1 MADTFTNNL
10 NLTKPEV
17 GASTDTWG
25 GKINTD
31 LDSVDAIFAA
41 NGTEVNLHIASANF
55 DDNKKAIFGTTDNL
69 EIYYSGAVNVI
80 RGINKVAIQS
90 DDTTDGVEIGSHSG
104 SEVMAKFVKNN
115 AVSLYHDN
123 SVKIATASG
132 GVDITGDITISGN
145 VDGRDVATDGTKLDG
160 IATGATNTAAPFYT
174 AAIGSSDVTGA
185 LGFTPY
191 NATNPSGYTTFT
203 ANQSLNTTNS
213 PTFAQIYAND
223 WFRANGATG
232 LYWQTYGGGWQMQD
246 TTWIRNYGSKALY
259 MNNQIACTSNIT
271 AYYSDKR
278 LKEIVG
284 KIENPLEKISKL
296 EGFEYVNNDLAK
308 SFGYTDEKKQI
319 GVSAQAVEEVM
330 PEVVSLAPFDMET
343 KEDGE
348 IVSMSGENY
357 LTVDY
362 AKLVPLLIEG
372 IKELKQEIDLLKS
385 KEG

>member
-55 DDNKKAIFGTTDNL
+55 DDNKKAIFGNDDDL
-69 EIYYSGAVNVI
+69 EIFHDGADSFISDKGIGNLRITSNGVGIELESSTNENMIRALVN
-80 RGINKVAIQS
+80 G
-90 DDTTDGVEIGSHSG
+90 
-104 SEVMAKFVKNN
+104 
-115 AVSLYHDN
+115 AVSLYYDN
-123 SVKIATASG
+123 AVKIATASG
-132 GVDITGDITISGN
+132 GVDITGDITLSGN
-145 VDGRDVATDGTKLDG
+145 VDGRNVATDGTKLDG
-160 IATGATNTAAPFYT
+160 IAAGATNTAAPFYT

-185 LGFTPY
+185 LGYTPY
-191 NATNPSGYTTFT
+191 NATNPSGYTTYS
-203 ANQSLNTTNS
+203 ANQALDTTSN
-213 PTFAQIYAND
+213 PTFNQIYAND
-223 WFRANGATG
+223 WFRVNGADG
-232 LYWQTYGGGWQMQD
+232 IYWQSYGGGWQMQD

-319 GVSAQAVEEVM
+319 GVSAQAVEEIM

>member
-55 DDNKKAIFGTTDNL
+55 DDNKKAIFGNDDDL
-69 EIYYSGAVNVI
+69 EIFHDGADSFISDKGIGNLRITSNGVGIELESSTNENMIRALVN
-80 RGINKVAIQS
+80 G
-90 DDTTDGVEIGSHSG
+90 
-104 SEVMAKFVKNN
+104 
-115 AVSLYHDN
+115 AVSLYYDN
-123 SVKIATASG
+123 AVKIATASG
-132 GVDITGDITISGN
+132 GVDITGDITLSGN
-145 VDGRDVATDGTKLDG
+145 VDGRNVATDGTKLDG
-160 IATGATNTAAPFYT
+160 IAAGATNTAAPFYT

-191 NATNPSGYTTFT
+191 NATNPSGYTTYS

-319 GVSAQAVEEVM
+319 GVSAQAVEEIM

>member
-55 DDNKKAIFGTTDNL
+55 DDNKKAIFGNDDDL
-69 EIYYSGAVNVI
+69 EIFHDGADSFISDKGIGNLRITSNGVGIELESSTNENMIRALVN
-80 RGINKVAIQS
+80 G
-90 DDTTDGVEIGSHSG
+90 
-104 SEVMAKFVKNN
+104 
-115 AVSLYHDN
+115 AVSLYYDN
-123 SVKIATASG
+123 AVKIATASG
-132 GVDITGDITISGN
+132 GVDITGDITLSGN
-145 VDGRDVATDGTKLDG
+145 VDGRNVATDGTKLDG
-160 IATGATNTAAPFYT
+160 IAAGATNTAAPFYT

-191 NATNPSGYTTFT
+191 NATNPSGYTTYS
-203 ANQSLNTTNS
+203 ANQALDTTSN
-213 PTFAQIYAND
+213 PTFNQIYAND
-223 WFRANGATG
+223 WFRVNGADG
-232 LYWQTYGGGWQMQD
+232 IYWQSYGGGWQMQD

-319 GVSAQAVEEVM
+319 GVSAQAVEEIM

>member
-31 LDSVDAIFAA
+31 LDSLDAIFAA
-41 NGTEVNLHIASANF
+41 NGTAVDIRFNSANF
-55 DDNKKAIFGTTDNL
+55 DDNKKAIFGTTDSL
-69 EIYYSGAVNVI
+69 EIYYSGSNSIIA
-80 RGINKVAIQS
+80 
-90 DDTTDGVEIGSHSG
+90 DTGLGDLNLQGNNLNLKNADASKSYITCTDGGAVE
-104 SEVMAKFVKNN
+104 
-115 AVSLYHDN
+115 LYHNN
-123 SVKIATASG
+123 SKVFETGSG
-132 GVDITGDITISGN
+132 QVSVTGNISVSGT
-145 VDGRDVATDGTKLDG
+145 VDGRDLATDGTKLDG

-191 NATNPSGYTTFT
+191 SDANPSGFTTFT
-203 ANQSLNTTNS
+203 ANQSLNTGDNVTHNKI
-213 PTFAQIYAND
+213 FAND
-223 WFRANGATG
+223 WFRVNGSDG
-232 LYWQTYGGGWQMQD
+232 LYWETHGGGWQMTD

-259 MNNQIACTSNIT
+259 MNAQIACTQNIT
-271 AYYSDKR
+271 AYYSDER
-278 LKEIVG
+278 LKEVEGSI
-284 KIENPLEKISKL
+284 KNPLEKISKL
-296 EGFEYVNNDLAK
+296 EGFEYKNNDLAK
-308 SFGYTDEKKQI
+308 SFGYKDDKKQI
-319 GVSAQAVEEVM
+319 GVSAQAVKEIM

-343 KEDGE
+343 KDDGS

-372 IKELKQEIDLLKS
+372 IKELKKEIDELKS
-385 KEG
+385 KEA